1 MLEPVARRLSL
12 AGAVALLSAALLL
25 AAPLPAGAAATWS
38 VHPSPNQGTNTN
50 FLYDVSCAT
59 AKSCMA
65 VGFYTA
71 PNVDKTLTESWNGS
85 AWKVV
90 PSPSPG
96 GVWNF
101 LYDVDCRTATSC
113 TAVGRYE
120 NDSGVNR
127 TLIES
132 WDGSAWALVPSPNN
146 GTAPNIL
153 NGVSCASASF
163 CVAVGKAQTGGYDR
177 TVVET
182 WNGSA
187 WKITSSPNR
196 GKFGNGLSDVDC
208 ASAKS
213 CIAVGAS
220 VDVHGFARTLA
231 ETWNG
236 ATWQIVVTP
245 DNGSTGN
252 ALTGVSCGSAKSCH
266 AVGTYGAGANGKSG
280 VPHTL
285 VESWDGSA
293 WSLQQS
299 PNRSRYANSL
309 ARVSCRTE
317 SACKAVGWS
326 QETSAG
332 SRHTLVES
340 LNGSKWVAS
349 SSPNPPTS
357 AQRDNYLGV
366 RGAAL
371 NGVSC
376 VAAGACTAVGF
387 YGTGFHSPGG
397 SVDHSLVERYG

>member
-1 MLEPVARRLSL
+1 MIEPVVRRLSL
-12 AGAVALLSAALLL
+12 AGAVALFSAALLL
-25 AAPLPAGAAATWS
+25 AAPLPAGAAAAWS
-38 VHPSPNQGTNTN
+38 VRSSPNQGTNTN
-50 FLYDVSCAT
+50 FLYDTSCVS

-71 PNVDKTLTESWNGS
+71 PGSDKTLIDSWNGS

-101 LYDVDCRTATSC
+101 LYDVECRTATSC

-132 WDGSAWALVPSPNN
+132 WNGSAWSLVPSPNN
-146 GTAPNIL
+146 GTAHNVL

-163 CVAVGKAQTGGYDR
+163 CVAVGNAQTGGYDR
-177 TVVET
+177 TLVET
-182 WNGSA
+182 WNGSS
-187 WKITSSPNR
+187 WKLTGSPNR
-196 GKFGNGLSDVDC
+196 GKLGNVLSDVDC
-208 ASAKS
+208 VSAKS
-213 CIAVGAS
+213 CIAVGAN

-231 ETWNG
+231 ESWNG
-236 ATWQIVVTP
+236 ANWQIVVSP
-245 DNGSTGN
+245 DNGSSGN

-266 AVGTYGAGANGKSG
+266 AVGTYGAGANGKAG

-285 VESWDGSA
+285 AESWNGSA
-293 WSLQQS
+293 WSLQPS
-299 PNRSRYANSL
+299 PNRSAYANAL
-309 ARVSCRTE
+309 ARVSCSTAT
-317 SACKAVGWS
+317 ACKAVGWS

-332 SRHTLVES
+332 SRHTLVLS
-340 LNGSKWVAS
+340 WNGSRWVAS

-357 AQRDNYLGV
+357 ATPDNYLRV

-376 VAAGACTAVGF
+376 VAPSSCTAVGF
-387 YGTGFHSPGG
+387 YAIGHG
-397 SVDHSLVERYG
+397 VDHSLIERYG